1 MSGNRSV
8 QAAQRRRA
16 GNVVNDQP
24 LRKPAPT
31 PSINSAQMFAR
42 PATSAQNIPNGR
54 IAGQQAA
61 FAQKEMMKQQ
71 YMETQENAN
80 FVNVNKITIA
90 KAITLLSLRVG
101 KLESLSNHQTE
112 TLDKELI
119 HTIMER
125 LDALENKDNDSIV
138 NEVKQSVE
146 KSIVPQISQSKNTL
160 SALVKDNNNLKTQ
173 INQLKNEINELK
185 ELIKNV
191 AGEQQQEQQQEQH
204 QE

>member
-42 PATSAQNIPNGR
+42 PATATGAQNIPNGR

-80 FVNVNKITIA
+80 FVNVNKITVA

-101 KLESLSNHQTE
+101 KLESLSNHQIE

-146 KSIVPQISQSKNTL
+146 KTIVPQISQSKNTL
-160 SALVKDNNNLKTQ
+160 SALVKDNNNLKSQ
-173 INQLKNEINELK
+173 INDLKTQINELK
-185 ELIKNV
+185 LLIKNV
-191 AGEQQQEQQQEQH
+191 GEQQQEQEQEQ
-204 QE
+204 E